1 MCVSVYVCVC
11 EREREERREGES
23 ENSVLFWGQS
33 DNLEVLTSLGL
44 VNNIVATLWIHSTET
59 HSNSHKT
66 FH

>member
-1 MCVSVYVCVC
+1 MCV
-11 EREREERREGES
+11 REREERREGES

>member
-1 MCVSVYVCVC
+1 MCVC
-11 EREREERREGES
+11 ERERERQREKEERREGKS

-59 HSNSHKT
+59 DSNSHKT